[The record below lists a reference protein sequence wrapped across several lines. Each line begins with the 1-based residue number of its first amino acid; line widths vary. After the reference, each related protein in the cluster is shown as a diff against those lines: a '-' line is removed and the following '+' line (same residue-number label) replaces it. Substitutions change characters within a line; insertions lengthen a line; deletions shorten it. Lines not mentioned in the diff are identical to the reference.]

1 VTGGKQPNRGSGH
14 SRDKISS
21 RRRDIQLGPPRRG
34 APVEFTGGG
43 LCVSSQ
49 TQRAPA
55 AYFASRVRDLAP
67 SPTLAVSDRA
77 RQLKAQGIDVIDL
90 GGGDPDFI
98 TPEHIRAAAT
108 EAMNAGDTH
117 YVASAGIPSLRK
129 AIADKLRADNGIEVD
144 PNGGV
149 IVTPGGKQ
157 ALFEAALA
165 LVEPGVDVMIPEPAW
180 VSYGPMVELAGGTAV
195 PVSLNPD
202 DNWRLTLE
210 ALSEAW
216 TPETRVLLI
225 NSPNNP
231 TGRVFDEA
239 ELAAIATFAQEQ
251 DLLVFSDEMYEK
263 ILYDGQRHTSIAT
276 LPGMAERTLV
286 FNGLSKA
293 YAMTG
298 WRLGYVAGPQP
309 FMQQIEKV
317 HSHSVTCATSFVQKA
332 GVVALNGP
340 QEFISQMV
348 AAWDRRRRN
357 LAERLNAVNGVS
369 CPLVEGAFYAFAD
382 IRGTG
387 MTSTQAA
394 DLFLQEAHV
403 AVTPGVAFG
412 AAGEGHIRLS
422 FATSDD
428 LLEDA
433 ADRIGRVLG
442 LSPA

>member
-1 VTGGKQPNRGSGH
+1 M
-14 SRDKISS
+14 
-21 RRRDIQLGPPRRG
+21 
-34 APVEFTGGG
+34 
-43 LCVSSQ
+43 SSQ
-49 TQRAPA
+49 TQRAPT
-55 AYFASRVRDLAP
+55 AYFASRVRNLSP

-98 TPEHIRAAAT
+98 TPEHIRAAAID
-108 EAMNAGDTH
+108 AMNAGDTH

-129 AIADKLRADNGIEVD
+129 AIAEKLRSDNGVEVD

-157 ALFEAALA
+157 ALFEAALTF
-165 LVEPGVDVMIPEPAW
+165 VERGVEVMIPEPAW
-180 VSYGPMVELAGGTAV
+180 VSYGPMVELAGGTPV
-195 PVSLNPD
+195 PVTLNPD
-202 DNWRLTLE
+202 DKWRLTSE
-210 ALSEAW
+210 ALADAW
-216 TPETRVLLI
+216 TPAARILLV

-231 TGRVFDEA
+231 TGRVLDDV
-239 ELAAIATFAQEQ
+239 ELAAIAAFAQER

-309 FMQQIEKV
+309 FLQQIEKV

-332 GVVALNGP
+332 GVVALTGP
-340 QEFISQMV
+340 QEFIGQMV
-348 AAWDRRRRN
+348 SAWDRRRRN
-357 LAERLNAVNGVS
+357 LADRLNAVKGVS
-369 CPLVEGAFYAFAD
+369 CPLVEGAFYAFVD

-412 AAGEGHIRLS
+412 ASGEGHVRLS
-422 FATSDD
+422 FATSDE
-428 LLEDA
+428 LLDDA
-433 ADRIGRVLG
+433 ADRIGQVLS
-442 LSPA
+442 LRSA

>member
-1 VTGGKQPNRGSGH
+1 MLKSCRADEISNSGH
-14 SRDKISS
+14 D
-21 RRRDIQLGPPRRG
+21 PPRSRLSFWG
-34 APVEFTGGG
+34 ETG
-43 LCVSSQ
+43 VSSQ
-49 TQRAPA
+49 TQPAPSA
-55 AYFASRVRDLAP
+55 FFASRVRNLAP

-77 RQLKAQGIDVIDL
+77 RQLKGQGIDVIDL

-98 TPEHIRAAAT
+98 TPEHIRAAAID
-108 EAMNAGDTH
+108 AMNAGDTH
-117 YVASAGIPSLRK
+117 YVASAGIPALRK
-129 AIADKLRADNGIEVD
+129 AIADKLRTENGIEVD

-165 LVEPGVDVMIPEPAW
+165 FVESGVDVMVPEPAW
-180 VSYGPMVELAGGTAV
+180 VSYGPMVELAGGRVAAV
-195 PVSLNPD
+195 PLDPD
-202 DNWRLTLE
+202 ANWRLTTE
-210 ALSEAW
+210 ALDDAW
-216 TPETRVLLI
+216 TPATRILLI

-231 TGRVFDEA
+231 TGRVLDAA
-239 ELAAIATFAQEQ
+239 ELAAIAEFAQER

-263 ILYDGQRHTSIAT
+263 ILYDGQKHTSIAT
-276 LPGMAERTLV
+276 LPGMADRTLV

-298 WRLGYVAGPQP
+298 WRLGYVAGPRE
-309 FMQQIEKV
+309 FLEQIEKV

-340 QEFISQMV
+340 QEFIGLMV
-348 AAWDRRRRN
+348 SAWDRRRRT
-357 LAERLNAVNGVS
+357 LAEQLSAVNGIT

-387 MTSTQAA
+387 MTSTDAA
-394 DLFLQEAHV
+394 EFLLQEALV

-412 AAGEGHIRLS
+412 EAGEGHIRLS
-422 FATSDD
+422 FATSDE
-428 LLEDA
+428 LLDAA

-442 LSPA
+442 IRAS

>member
-1 VTGGKQPNRGSGH
+1 
-14 SRDKISS
+14 
-21 RRRDIQLGPPRRG
+21 
-34 APVEFTGGG
+34 
-43 LCVSSQ
+43 VSSQ
-49 TQRAPA
+49 TQRAPGA
-55 AYFASRVRDLAP
+55 FFTSRVRDLAP

-98 TPEHIRAAAT
+98 TPEHIRAAAI
-108 EAMNAGDTH
+108 EAMNAGETH
-117 YVASAGIPSLRK
+117 YVASAGIPALRK

-165 LVEPGVDVMIPEPAW
+165 FVETGVDVMIPEPAW
-180 VSYGPMVELAGGTAV
+180 VSYGPMVELAGGTVV
-195 PVSLNPD
+195 PVPLDPD
-202 DNWRLTLE
+202 DSWRLTSE
-210 ALSEAW
+210 ALVEVW
-216 TPETRVLLI
+216 TPATRILLT

-231 TGRVFDEA
+231 TGRVFDDA
-239 ELAAIATFAQEQ
+239 ELAAIAAFAQER

-263 ILYDGQRHTSIAT
+263 ILYDGQKHTSIAT

-298 WRLGYVAGPQP
+298 WRLGYVAGPGS
-309 FMQQIEKV
+309 FLQQIEKV
-317 HSHSVTCATSFVQKA
+317 HSHSVTCATSFVQRA

-348 AAWDRRRRN
+348 SAWDRRRRN
-357 LAERLNAVNGVS
+357 LAERLSAINGIS

-387 MTSTQAA
+387 MSSTQAA
-394 DLFLQEAHV
+394 ELFLQEAHV
-403 AVTPGVAFG
+403 AMTPGVAFG
-412 AAGEGHIRLS
+412 AAGEGHVRLS
-422 FATSDD
+422 FATSDE
-428 LLEDA
+428 LLAAA
-433 ADRIGRVLG
+433 ADRIGQVLG
-442 LSPA
+442 LRPA

>member
-1 VTGGKQPNRGSGH
+1 
-14 SRDKISS
+14 
-21 RRRDIQLGPPRRG
+21 
-34 APVEFTGGG
+34 
-43 LCVSSQ
+43 
-49 TQRAPA
+49 
-55 AYFASRVRDLAP
+55 VRDLAP

-108 EAMNAGDTH
+108 EAMNFGETH
-117 YVASAGIPSLRK
+117 YVASTGIPSLRK
-129 AIADKLRADNGIEVD
+129 AIADKLRSDNGIEVD

-157 ALFEAALA
+157 ALFEASLA
-165 LVEPGVDVMIPEPAW
+165 FVEAGVDVLIPEPAW
-180 VSYGPMVELAGGTAV
+180 VSYGPMVEIAGGRAV
-195 PVSLNPD
+195 PVPLDPD
-202 DNWRLTLE
+202 NNWRLTAE
-210 ALSEAW
+210 ALAAAW
-216 TPETRVLLI
+216 TPATRILLI

-231 TGRVFDEA
+231 TGRVFDDA
-239 ELAAIATFAQEQ
+239 ELAAIAEIARER

-263 ILYDGQRHTSIAT
+263 ILYDGRRHTSIAT
-276 LPGMAERTLV
+276 LPGMVERTLV

-298 WRLGYVAGPQP
+298 WRLGYVAGPRAYLE
-309 FMQQIEKV
+309 QIEKV
-317 HSHSVTCATSFVQKA
+317 HSHSVTCATSFVQSA

-340 QEFISQMV
+340 QEFIGEMV
-348 AAWDRRRRN
+348 SAWDRRRRN
-357 LAERLNAVNGVS
+357 LAERLDVINGMK

-387 MTSTQAA
+387 MTSTEAA
-394 DLFLQEAHV
+394 DRLLQEAHV

-412 AAGEGHIRLS
+412 AAGEGHVRLS

-428 LLEDA
+428 LLDAA
-433 ADRIGRVLG
+433 ADRIGQMLG
-442 LSPA
+442 RRPS

>member
-1 VTGGKQPNRGSGH
+1 M
-14 SRDKISS
+14 
-21 RRRDIQLGPPRRG
+21 
-34 APVEFTGGG
+34 
-43 LCVSSQ
+43 SSQ
-49 TQRAPA
+49 TQRAPGA
-55 AYFASRVRDLAP
+55 FFTSRVRDLAP
-67 SPTLAVSDRA
+67 SPTLAVSERA

-98 TPEHIRAAAT
+98 TPEHIRAAAI

-117 YVASAGIPSLRK
+117 YVASAGVPALRK

-165 LVEPGVDVMIPEPAW
+165 FVESGVDVMIPEPAW
-180 VSYGPMVELAGGTAV
+180 VSYGPMVELAGGTVV
-195 PVSLNPD
+195 PVPLDPD
-202 DNWRLTLE
+202 DNWRLTSE
-210 ALSEAW
+210 ALADAW
-216 TPETRVLLI
+216 TPATRILLI

-239 ELAAIATFAQEQ
+239 ELAAIAAFAQER

-263 ILYDGQRHTSIAT
+263 ILYDGQKHISIAT

-298 WRLGYVAGPQP
+298 WRLGYVAGPGS
-309 FMQQIEKV
+309 FLQQIEKI

-340 QEFISQMV
+340 QEFIGQMV
-348 AAWDRRRRN
+348 SAWDRRRRN
-357 LAERLNAVNGVS
+357 LAGRLNAVNGIS

-387 MTSTQAA
+387 MTSTEAA

-403 AVTPGVAFG
+403 AMTPGVAFG
-412 AAGEGHIRLS
+412 AAGEGHVRLS
-422 FATSDD
+422 FATSDE
-428 LLEDA
+428 LLAAA
-433 ADRIGRVLG
+433 ADRIGQVLG
-442 LSPA
+442 FRPARISGKAGTRKR

>member
-1 VTGGKQPNRGSGH
+1 
-14 SRDKISS
+14 
-21 RRRDIQLGPPRRG
+21 
-34 APVEFTGGG
+34 
-43 LCVSSQ
+43 VSSQ

-55 AYFASRVRDLAP
+55 DFFTSRVCDLAP

-117 YVASAGIPSLRK
+117 YVASAGIPGLRK
-129 AIADKLRADNGIEVD
+129 AIADKLRSDNGIEVD

-165 LVEPGVDVMIPEPAW
+165 FVETGVDVLIPEPAW

-195 PVSLNPD
+195 PVPLNPD
-202 DNWRLTLE
+202 DNWRLTGE
-210 ALSEAW
+210 TLSAAW
-216 TPETRVLLI
+216 TPASRILLI

-231 TGRVFDEA
+231 TGRVLDNA
-239 ELAAIATFAQEQ
+239 ELAAVAAFAEER
-251 DLLVFSDEMYEK
+251 DLLIFSDELYEK

-298 WRLGYVAGPQP
+298 WRLGYVAGPRP
-309 FMQQIEKV
+309 YLEQIEKV

-332 GVVALNGP
+332 GVVALTGP
-340 QEFISQMV
+340 QEFIGQMV
-348 AAWDRRRRN
+348 SAWDRRRRN
-357 LAERLNAVNGVS
+357 LAKSLNTVNGIR

-412 AAGEGHIRLS
+412 LSGEGHVRLS

-428 LLEDA
+428 LLAAA
-433 ADRIGRVLG
+433 ADRIGQVLG
-442 LSPA
+442 RKPA

>member
-1 VTGGKQPNRGSGH
+1 
-14 SRDKISS
+14 
-21 RRRDIQLGPPRRG
+21 
-34 APVEFTGGG
+34 
-43 LCVSSQ
+43 VSSQ

-165 LVEPGVDVMIPEPAW
+165 FVEPGVDVMIPEPAW

-442 LSPA
+442 LSRA

>member
-1 VTGGKQPNRGSGH
+1 
-14 SRDKISS
+14 
-21 RRRDIQLGPPRRG
+21 
-34 APVEFTGGG
+34 
-43 LCVSSQ
+43 VSSQ
-49 TQRAPA
+49 TQRAPGA
-55 AYFASRVRDLAP
+55 FFTSRVRDLAP

-98 TPEHIRAAAT
+98 TPEHIRAAAI
-108 EAMNAGDTH
+108 EAMNAGETH
-117 YVASAGIPSLRK
+117 YVASAGIPALRK
-129 AIADKLRADNGIEVD
+129 AIANKLRADNGIEVD

-165 LVEPGVDVMIPEPAW
+165 FVETGVDVMIPEPAW
-180 VSYGPMVELAGGTAV
+180 VSYGPMVELAGGTVV
-195 PVSLNPD
+195 PVPLDPD
-202 DNWRLTLE
+202 DGWRLTSE
-210 ALSEAW
+210 ALVEAW
-216 TPETRVLLI
+216 TPATRILLT

-231 TGRVFDEA
+231 TGRVFDDA
-239 ELAAIATFAQEQ
+239 ELAAIAAFAQER

-263 ILYDGQRHTSIAT
+263 ILYDGQKHTSIAT

-298 WRLGYVAGPQP
+298 WRLGYVAGPGS
-309 FMQQIEKV
+309 FLQQIEKV
-317 HSHSVTCATSFVQKA
+317 HSHSVTCATSFVQRA

-348 AAWDRRRRN
+348 SAWDRRRRN
-357 LAERLNAVNGVS
+357 LAERLSAINGIS

-387 MTSTQAA
+387 MSSTQAA
-394 DLFLQEAHV
+394 ELFLQEAHV
-403 AVTPGVAFG
+403 AMTPGVAFG
-412 AAGEGHIRLS
+412 AAGEGHVRLS
-422 FATSDD
+422 FATSDE
-428 LLEDA
+428 LLAAA
-433 ADRIGRVLG
+433 ADRIGQVLG
-442 LSPA
+442 LRPA

>member
-1 VTGGKQPNRGSGH
+1 
-14 SRDKISS
+14 
-21 RRRDIQLGPPRRG
+21 
-34 APVEFTGGG
+34 
-43 LCVSSQ
+43 VSSQ
-49 TQRAPA
+49 TQRAPT
-55 AYFASRVRDLAP
+55 AYFASRVRNLSP

-98 TPEHIRAAAT
+98 TPEHIRAAAID
-108 EAMNAGDTH
+108 AMNAGDTH

-129 AIADKLRADNGIEVD
+129 AIAEKLRSDNGVEVD

-157 ALFEAALA
+157 ALFEAALTF
-165 LVEPGVDVMIPEPAW
+165 VERGVEVMIPEPAW
-180 VSYGPMVELAGGTAV
+180 VSYGPMVELAGGTPV
-195 PVSLNPD
+195 PVTLNPD
-202 DNWRLTLE
+202 DKWRLTSE
-210 ALSEAW
+210 ALADAW
-216 TPETRVLLI
+216 TPAARILLI

-231 TGRVFDEA
+231 TGRVLDDV
-239 ELAAIATFAQEQ
+239 ELAAIAAFAQER
-251 DLLVFSDEMYEK
+251 DLLIFSDEMYEK

-309 FMQQIEKV
+309 FLQQIEKV

-332 GVVALNGP
+332 GVVALTGP
-340 QEFISQMV
+340 QEFIGQMV
-348 AAWDRRRRN
+348 SAWDRRRRN
-357 LAERLNAVNGVS
+357 LADRLNAVKGVS
-369 CPLVEGAFYAFAD
+369 CPLVEGAFYAFVD

-412 AAGEGHIRLS
+412 ASGEGHVRLS
-422 FATSDD
+422 FATSDE

-433 ADRIGRVLG
+433 ADRIGQVLS
-442 LSPA
+442 LRSA